1 MKTVK
6 VIAICLLTL
15 HVCFQA
21 TAQDVITIK
30 KTISRSYAGDIG
42 QKPARMNLSISNNK
56 VSGELTYKGVIT
68 PIELNGTIEST
79 RLSLSAIPAANY
91 PGADNQ
97 PDPYTSK
104 STFSGDLADNGNIT
118 GSFRPET
125 NQNSLDVHMDKIFEV
140 TYIDTTLK
148 AAYIN
153 HNTDFKID
161 TVYSLSLSELHFLNL
176 PYRNKLRSIKY
187 WYSFPLVSI
196 MAQKNYNELNSLGG
210 TRLEELGYIDGD
222 YLLQKKKA
230 EKHPQ
235 FPYHFK
241 KSYSVAYVDQRLL
254 SVESDLSV
262 YDGSPHVYTNRTYKN
277 YELNTGDSLKLDS
290 LFLRGGKYYLD
301 SVGEICFRKQTG
313 LGPEADLATA
323 GYFWND
329 SMFHVNSNFYFTI
342 SGICFVYNTY
352 EIASYNV
359 GITKFI
365 IPYEMLKPII
375 RRRGPLGWVRNE

>member
-1 MKTVK
+1 MK
-6 VIAICLLTL
+6 IGSILLLSILLCLQAI
-15 HVCFQA
+15 
-21 TAQDVITIK
+21 AQDVITVK
-30 KTISRSYAGDIG
+30 KTTSRSYSGTIG
-42 QKPARMNLSISNNK
+42 QKPARMNLSIYDNK
-56 VSGELTYKGVIT
+56 VNGELTYQGVIT
-68 PIELNGTIEST
+68 PVELNGTIEST
-79 RLSLSAIPAANY
+79 RLTLSAIPSANY

-97 PDPYTSK
+97 SDAYTSK
-104 STFSGDLADNGNIT
+104 SSFTGDLADNGNIT
-118 GSFRPET
+118 GSLHPEA

-148 AAYIN
+148 AAYLN

-161 TVYSLSLSELHFLNL
+161 TVYTLSLSELHFSNL
-176 PYRNKLRSIKY
+176 PYRSKLRSIKY
-187 WYSFPLVSI
+187 WYSFPIVSI
-196 MAQKNYNELNSLGG
+196 MAQNSYNELNSLGG

-222 YLLQKKKA
+222 YLLQQKKNVQ
-230 EKHPQ
+230 HQQ
-235 FPYHFK
+235 FPYRFK

-254 SVESDLSV
+254 SVESDLNV
-262 YDGSPHVYTNRTYKN
+262 YDGSPHIYSNRTYKN
-277 YELNTGDSLKLDS
+277 YDLNTGDSLKLDS
-290 LFLRGGKYYLD
+290 LFLRGGKYFLD

-313 LGPEADLATA
+313 LGPEADLITA